1 MREWDR
7 THTMRCCYM
16 QGKRT
21 NLLCISSTRKQ
32 MKENGRRSGNNVR
45 NKRAEER
52 RETDGRENRHDC
64 FVLRSP
70 IHSGGIRNTV
80 FC

>member
-1 MREWDR
+1 
-7 THTMRCCYM
+7 
-16 QGKRT
+16 
-21 NLLCISSTRKQ
+21 

-70 IHSGGIRNTV
+70 LFIVGVYVTLYFVDWERIQGLDPLIS
-80 FC
+80 